1 MELQG
6 VCIYTGDAPRLA
18 SFYEA
23 VLGEAPL
30 REGTYYGFARAQ
42 LAVYDPGKVRVVK
55 TKNMSLMFAVTDVQA
70 EYARLLSDAPG
81 IRVASPPQRRP
92 WGAFSCW
99 LLDPDGNQFSL
110 IEKAPEADAG
120 ARV

>member
-18 SFYEA
+18 AFYRA

-30 REGTYYGFARAQ
+30 QEGSHYGFARAQ
-42 LAVYDPGKVRVVK
+42 LAVYDPGKVRAVK
-55 TKNMSLMFAVTDVQA
+55 TKNMSLMFAVADVQA
-70 EYARLLSDAPG
+70 EFDRIVRDAPG
-81 IRVASPPQRRP
+81 IRVVSPPQRRP

-110 IEKAPEADAG
+110 IEKAPEAAAG
-120 ARV
+120 TQP